1 MVPDRSRAQKLI
13 DQLPR
18 QTWHERSFAYWA
30 EKQLAANDSWWKPL
44 STAVVGTAT
53 TTMSLFLRLGF
64 RKVVVDDL
72 HKLTNVLER
81 ERNRPIVTVANHES
95 TADDPMIW
103 GVMPAHLWWKPD
115 CTRWTLGAQELL
127 YKHPL
132 LNAFF
137 ALGQTIPTVRGDGIY
152 QLAVEIGLR
161 KLNEN
166 KWVHVFPEGK
176 VNQEAQMLCFK
187 WGVGRMIMEAER
199 TPIVVPMF
207 FTGTK
212 HIMPLRQKV
221 PVPRPNP
228 LKSTLYV
235 RVGDAVDFA
244 PFVSEWK
251 ATRAKLSSEEAV
263 LLDEQVRIA
272 IVDQLWGSMVTTI
285 GTPRIINSTAALM
298 DAVPE
303 TIKEKLPKTSLR
315 CKDEYDYDVIRQRG
329 IDMWKSV
336 YSKQAEKLEGKIG
349 SWYPDL
355 LEVIQTDLYGRI
367 LSDCRILDAK
377 STELCT
383 IGALFPSNVPA
394 QLKSHVL
401 GAGRHGASSDE
412 IEAAKAIAQL
422 VCIQATALCS

>member
-1 MVPDRSRAQKLI
+1 MIPDRSRAQELI

-30 EKQLAANDSWWKPL
+30 EKQLVANDSWWKPL

-72 HKLTNVLER
+72 HKLTDVLER

-95 TADDPMIW
+95 TADDPIIW
-103 GVMPAHLWWKPD
+103 GVMPARLRWQPD
-115 CTRWTLGAQELL
+115 CTRWTLGARELL

-132 LNAFF
+132 LNGFF

-176 VNQEAQMLCFK
+176 VNQEAQMLRFK

-212 HIMPLRQKV
+212 QIMPLRQKV

-228 LKSTLYV
+228 LKSTFYM

-244 PFVSEWK
+244 PLVCEWK
-251 ATRAKLSSEEAV
+251 ATRAQLSSEEAV
-263 LLDEQVRIA
+263 QLDEQVRIS
-272 IVDQLWGSMVTTI
+272 IVDQLWGSV
-285 GTPRIINSTAALM
+285 NNLKVES
-298 DAVPE
+298 AV
-303 TIKEKLPKTSLR
+303 
-315 CKDEYDYDVIRQRG
+315 
-329 IDMWKSV
+329 
-336 YSKQAEKLEGKIG
+336 KIHELG
-349 SWYPDL
+349 
-355 LEVIQTDLYGRI
+355 
-367 LSDCRILDAK
+367 LDD
-377 STELCT
+377 
-383 IGALFPSNVPA
+383 N
-394 QLKSHVL
+394 Q
-401 GAGRHGASSDE
+401 
-412 IEAAKAIAQL
+412 
-422 VCIQATALCS
+422 